1 MPLPETLS
9 KVWLRAVTEGNRQ
22 GKSSEQGVTLLECL
36 MAIIVI
42 GLTVAMTTPPL
53 FVAAATRVQNRR
65 AEQALQIAQGEVD
78 RVQTLVQRG
87 QHTPARLPVN
97 AGPAINATAPI
108 NLNTVGAPTA
118 IAPELRS
125 VNPAR
130 NTYTGR
136 QLNLTEALPID
147 IDGDGEA
154 DYLMQVFIG
163 NIRRAPSQ
171 TNYATFQ
178 TGVRVYSVLAR
189 NNLGS
194 LQTQQASLQLTSGQG
209 SQRLRPLAVLYPNV
223 AWSDRSFSLCEYH
236 RQDAARQQCR

>member
-9 KVWLRAVTEGNRQ
+9 KIWLRAVAEGNRQ
-22 GKSSEQGVTLLECL
+22 GKPSEQGVTLLECL
-36 MAIIVI
+36 MAIIII

-53 FVAAATRVQNRR
+53 FVATATRVQNRR
-65 AEQALQIAQGEVD
+65 AEQALQIAQGEID
-78 RVQTLVQRG
+78 RIQTLVQRG
-87 QHTPARLPVN
+87 RHTPASLPIN
-97 AGPAINATAPI
+97 AGPGINVRPPI

-118 IAPELRS
+118 IASELKS

-136 QLNLTEALPID
+136 QLGLTEALPVD

-163 NIRRAPSQ
+163 NIRRAAGQ

-189 NNLGS
+189 NNIGS
-194 LQTQQASLQLTSGQG
+194 LQTQQASLQLTTGQG
-209 SQRLRPLAVLYPNV
+209 SQRTRPLAVLYPNV
-223 AWSDRSFSLCEYH
+223 AWSDRSFALCEYQ
-236 RQDAARQQCR
+236 RQDAARNNCR